1 MRRRDFISIF
11 GSAAVWPFTA
21 TAQTAGVPTIGLL
34 GIRTAEFDAPFLPSS
49 GNA

>member
-1 MRRRDFISIF
+1 
-11 GSAAVWPFTA
+11 
-21 TAQTAGVPTIGLL
+21 VPTIGLL